1 MEQVH
6 IERLRTLY
14 SMMAGIP
21 ARVVYMSVWRSEHA
35 NEGYANNR
43 MPDEKLL
50 EQSVQQLAHDVNDEN
65 HLCNTAACAIGWA
78 TAYPEFKEAGLHMD
92 IAGHPAFG
100 NYENWEAI
108 GSFFGISENEA
119 SQLFA
124 PTNWRE
130 NNQIPSKNQKDIFLA
145 RLRKLLVNTRIITQ
159 QRNEELIKL
168 EAIQAEKDK
177 IATYVIGN

>member
-21 ARVVYMSVWRSEHA
+21 ARVVYMSFWRSEHA
-35 NEGYANNR
+35 RAGYATNR
-43 MPDEKLL
+43 MGDKKLF
-50 EQSVQQLAHDVNDEN
+50 EQSVQQLVHDVNNEN

-78 TAYPEFKEAGLHMD
+78 TAYPEFKEAGFHMD
-92 IAGHPAFG
+92 ETGHPTFG
-100 NYENWEAI
+100 NYNNWEAI
-108 GSFFGISENEA
+108 GNFFGISENEA

-124 PTNWRE
+124 PTSWRE
-130 NNQIPSKNQKDIFLA
+130 NNQIPSKNQKDIFLM
-145 RLRKLLVNTRIITQ
+145 RLRILLVSQGIITE
-159 QRNEELIKL
+159 QRNEELIEL